1 MICQI
6 LCHAKL
12 AEVTLSVMLALR
24 LHGGLTQLPF
34 STLQELASFNL
45 KFAQIL
51 SLIPIENILKKNLTI
66 KQDLFTNSYEINY
79 KLGNYTSFGKSFL
92 YKS

>member
-51 SLIPIENILKKNLTI
+51 SLIPIENTLKTTLTI
-66 KQDLFTNSYEINY
+66 KQDLFTNSYENNY
-79 KLGNYTSFGKSFL
+79 KLGEFDIIYTSFIHKS
-92 YKS
+92 